1 LKNRFKHLP
10 LYRET
15 DCGRG
20 NVQRKS
26 DLIKLHSFRMER
38 LFNTD

>member
-15 DCGRG
+15 DCCRG

-26 DLIKLHSFRMER
+26 DLIKLRMER